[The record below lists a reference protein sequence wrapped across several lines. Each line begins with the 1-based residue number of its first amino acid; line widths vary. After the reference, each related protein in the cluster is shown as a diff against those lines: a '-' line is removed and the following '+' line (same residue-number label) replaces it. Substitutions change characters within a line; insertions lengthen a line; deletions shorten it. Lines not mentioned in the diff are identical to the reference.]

1 MDMSFKE
8 KSAWISLFSTVLI
21 FGYYFYHVVGLG
33 SLPGSEVKG
42 VIASLALKTLILII
56 IVESVFHSMLAITN
70 RKAAEMG
77 ADERDKNIEL
87 RANNYGY
94 TVLVIGVIFCLGR
107 MIILEFN
114 PEFTEHSSLQ
124 IPMLTA
130 HILLFSLILSE
141 VVRFAGQVIFY
152 RRGM

>member
-33 SLPGSEVKG
+33 SLPSSEVKG